1 MRDRQL
7 FEQLTNAV
15 SLGVLAE
22 EMVLAAGHAAARQT
36 LDDHDLEILR
46 TGQQLLS
53 AIASATLTVVP
64 TPGPRRMD
72 TDAAYLEAF
81 RAVRLEAPGERAQD
95 FVSNLSGVLEK
106 AVSGGEITD
115 HDVEVL
121 RRVQD
126 LFARVGEMS
135 LVRASDLFEQP
146 RKEPLP
152 WTRMRA
158 SSAF

>member
-1 MRDRQL
+1 MRDKQL

-22 EMVLAAGHAAARQT
+22 EMVLAVGHAVARRP
-36 LDDHDLEILR
+36 LDEHDTEVLR

-53 AIASATLTVVP
+53 AIASTTLTVVP
-64 TPGPRRMD
+64 TPGPRRMN

-95 FVSNLSGVLEK
+95 YLNSLCAVIEK
-106 AVSGGEITD
+106 TASGGDISD
-115 HDVEVL
+115 SDIEVL

-135 LVRASDLFEQP
+135 LVRAGDLFEQP

>member
-1 MRDRQL
+1 MRDKQL

-22 EMVLAAGHAAARQT
+22 EMVLAAGHAVARRP
-36 LDDHDLEILR
+36 LDEHETEVLR
-46 TGQQLLS
+46 TGQQLLA
-53 AIASATLTVVP
+53 AIASTTLTVVP

-95 FVSNLSGVLEK
+95 YLNSLCAVIEK
-106 AVSGGEITD
+106 AASGREISD
-115 HDVEVL
+115 NDIGVL

-135 LVRASDLFEQP
+135 LVRAGDLFEQP

>member
-7 FEQLTNAV
+7 FEELTSTV

-22 EMVLAAGHAAARQT
+22 EMVMAAGHAAARKE
-36 LDDHDLEILR
+36 LDEHDVEVLR
-46 TGQQLLS
+46 SGQELLS
-53 AIASATLTVVP
+53 TIASATLTVVP

-72 TDAAYLEAF
+72 TDVAYLEAF

-95 FVSNLSGVLEK
+95 YLNELCGIIGKVLG
-106 AVSGGEITD
+106 GGEIND
-115 HDVEVL
+115 EDIAGL

-135 LVRASDLFEQP
+135 LMRAGDFFEQP
-146 RKEPLP
+146 RKEQLP

-158 SSAF
+158 SAAF